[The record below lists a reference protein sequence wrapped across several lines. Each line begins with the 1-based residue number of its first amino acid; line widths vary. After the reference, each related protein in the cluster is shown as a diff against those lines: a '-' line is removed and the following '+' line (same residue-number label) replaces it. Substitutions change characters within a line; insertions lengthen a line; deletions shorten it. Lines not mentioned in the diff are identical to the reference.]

1 MSDDSSLSAI
11 RGELDTLGRAVHAIA
26 ETQDAHT
33 KMLSVLIEA
42 AAGPPDDGDQL
53 VDLLAR
59 ILAAVEAQTVALD
72 GVRQAVAGS
81 RQRG

>member
-1 MSDDSSLSAI
+1 MPENSSLTVLQDQ
-11 RGELDTLGRAVHAIA
+11 LDTLGRAMRAIA
-26 ETQDAHT
+26 ETQDTHT
-33 KMLSVLIEA
+33 KMLRVLLEA

-72 GVRQAVAGS
+72 GVRQAVAGPRS
-81 RQRG
+81 RG